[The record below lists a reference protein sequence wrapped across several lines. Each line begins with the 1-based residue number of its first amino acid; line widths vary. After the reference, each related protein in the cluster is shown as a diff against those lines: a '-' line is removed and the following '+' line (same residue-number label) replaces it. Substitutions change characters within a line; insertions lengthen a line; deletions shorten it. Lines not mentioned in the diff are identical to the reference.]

1 MFLNSNTS
9 LSIYFFCKSRTQVI
23 TLYSGYVC
31 VILCINASVLAPRRS
46 GTSQAVLPSLHCPST
61 CQHAP
66 LSRPSLPLLIPMA
79 SCLCSLV
86 ARAGP
91 DNGEGRCKRRAWTLK
106 LSDEEK
112 AWAFTP
118 SVSEQLMSPKRSV
131 FIGPLVS
138 APTLTAWGKAPEA
151 FRPAASKHP
160 EEGFGEPKAL

>member
-66 LSRPSLPLLIPMA
+66 LSQPSLPLLIPMA

-91 DNGEGRCKRRAWTLK
+91 DNGEGRCKRRAWTPK

-118 SVSEQLMSPKRSV
+118 SVSEQLDVSQKICVHRPTRQRSHTHCTRE
-131 FIGPLVS
+131 GSRSLQ
-138 APTLTAWGKAPEA
+138 A
-151 FRPAASKHP
+151 RSK
-160 EEGFGEPKAL
+160 